1 MILCEDHRKKH
12 DISLTFY
19 FNVILWLK
27 RKSEESKVSYR
38 GIVDEVLKQY
48 FNIKT
53 GTISLKLWNFD
64 DMGLVNNE
72 FYMKCWILKST
83 LL

>member
-1 MILCEDHRKKH
+1 MILCEDHKKKH

-19 FNVILWLK
+19 FNVILSLK
-27 RKSEESKVSYR
+27 RKSKESVSYK

-53 GTISLKLWNFD
+53 GAISLKLWNFD
-64 DMGLVNNE
+64 DMRLVNNE
-72 FYMKCWILKST
+72 FYMKY
-83 LL
+83 